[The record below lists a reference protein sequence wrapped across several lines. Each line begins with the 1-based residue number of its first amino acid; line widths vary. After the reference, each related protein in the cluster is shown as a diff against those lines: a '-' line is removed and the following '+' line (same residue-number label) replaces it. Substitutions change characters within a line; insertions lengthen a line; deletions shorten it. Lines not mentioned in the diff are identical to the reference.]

1 MDVIAN
7 ENIDYELYDVNTGW
21 NAGGLEQSL
30 IESQADLLI
39 IPTCHWLDNYDD
51 FDILSDVLNSYVS
64 NGGGVLFSA
73 NQPFYG
79 DLFDGN
85 WGSYFENVTLSEE
98 YYNSVRNQLW
108 RELRDQLT
116 LVFYTQRI

>member
-1 MDVIAN
+1 MDIIAN

-51 FDILSDVLNSYVS
+51 FDILSD
-64 NGGGVLFSA
+64 GGTLTSQMVVEFCFPQT
-73 NQPFYG
+73 NHFYG

-85 WGSYFENVTLSEE
+85 LGIIF
-98 YYNSVRNQLW
+98 
-108 RELRDQLT
+108 
-116 LVFYTQRI
+116 